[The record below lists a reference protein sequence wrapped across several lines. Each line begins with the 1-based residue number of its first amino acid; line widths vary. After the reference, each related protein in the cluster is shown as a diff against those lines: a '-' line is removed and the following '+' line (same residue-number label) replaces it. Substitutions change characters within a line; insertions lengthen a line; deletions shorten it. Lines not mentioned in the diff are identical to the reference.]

1 VLEMAL
7 AQHAKSRV
15 SRGAFH
21 RAAILPKVWQISQR
35 DNDFH
40 GAEVSDIH
48 LEYVATLTV
57 IES

>member
-1 VLEMAL
+1 
-7 AQHAKSRV
+7 V
-15 SRGAFH
+15 SRGASH